1 MTATRTTIS
10 TIGGGVGGGGRSSSG
25 GGGRSSSSAGD
36 ICRRGGCIIPVRID
50 IVVICI

>member
-10 TIGGGVGGGGRSSSG
+10 TIGGGVGGGGVG

>member
-10 TIGGGVGGGGRSSSG
+10 TIGGGVG